1 MLSLTGVDH
10 DNSRARRATHPAFDA
25 NTVGQWFPSTG
36 QAVACSMAAR
46 SLVVNIPIDLL
57 CYREVCGS
65 AERNADSLIGRILSI
80 HDDESGAPH
89 PKYEQALAIAAL
101 INLLV
106 DREHVGNGRP
116 SNPYQEAVHREKH
129 ICPKVDTKEDFFL
142 LHESDCYEPLRS
154 FFFCLEL
161 LQSPPRGEDRENA
174 VIGLRFTKFILSP
187 HYSEGLSWAFQIA
200 HASDV
205 VSTSQTGK
213 SPAAKR
219 AREEVNEAAQ
229 KPLSAHSRVCEN
241 QSLLDTYKQYSGDSG
256 RPLVFD
262 WNSLFAQ
269 AKGSPFAY
277 RPWHDSEKQLHVL
290 SPSYVLDPRVNS
302 RALVAGLRC
311 TPLVER
317 GPHHVEPEDNPTPTI
332 APPPLTWH
340 ARRSKADK
348 SDDDEDQ
355 KNPTETSCW
364 VMFTGC
370 PSTSRLP
377 PEVSSLIN
385 KAVVAARVRGVV
397 DAD

>member
-65 AERNADSLIGRILSI
+65 AERNADFLIGCILSI

-174 VIGLRFTKFILSP
+174 VIGLRLTKFSLSP
-187 HYSEGLSWAFQIA
+187 HYSEA
-200 HASDV
+200 
-205 VSTSQTGK
+205 
-213 SPAAKR
+213 
-219 AREEVNEAAQ
+219 
-229 KPLSAHSRVCEN
+229 
-241 QSLLDTYKQYSGDSG
+241 
-256 RPLVFD
+256 
-262 WNSLFAQ
+262 
-269 AKGSPFAY
+269 
-277 RPWHDSEKQLHVL
+277 
-290 SPSYVLDPRVNS
+290 
-302 RALVAGLRC
+302 
-311 TPLVER
+311 
-317 GPHHVEPEDNPTPTI
+317 
-332 APPPLTWH
+332 
-340 ARRSKADK
+340 
-348 SDDDEDQ
+348 
-355 KNPTETSCW
+355 
-364 VMFTGC
+364 
-370 PSTSRLP
+370 
-377 PEVSSLIN
+377 
-385 KAVVAARVRGVV
+385 
-397 DAD
+397 